1 MIIFVIELAY
11 FVCLC
16 WIRPYLDKR
25 TNVFNIAIHLVNLI
39 NAFFFLFFSN
49 LFKQPAVVSSI
60 MAVILFV
67 LNAVFALF
75 LLLFTIVTCTLALLH
90 RNPDVRYQPMKDD
103 RVSFIPKIQNDYDG
117 ENKND
122 SELFELRKAV
132 MDTNENEQEKTF
144 GDDTFGKNANTTT
157 NTSRLFD
164 DETSSSSFKQN
175 SSPFDASE
183 VTEQPVQPASAV
195 MGTGGGFL
203 SPQYQRVSSASRT
216 NLVPN
221 NMSASSLRKPESS
234 LYVGNSNQSYS
245 HFNNNGNSNSGRNTN
260 PYL

>member
-1 MIIFVIELAY
+1 
-11 FVCLC
+11 
-16 WIRPYLDKR
+16 
-25 TNVFNIAIHLVNLI
+25 
-39 NAFFFLFFSN
+39 
-49 LFKQPAVVSSI
+49 

-103 RVSFIPKIQNDYDG
+103 RVSFIPKIQNDFDG
-117 ENKND
+117 KNKND

-132 MDTNENEQEKTF
+132 MDTNENEEEKMF
-144 GDDTFGKNANTTT
+144 RDDTFGKNLNANT
-157 NTSRLFD
+157 NTARLFD

-183 VTEQPVQPASAV
+183 VTEQPVQPTSAV
-195 MGTGGGFL
+195 MGTGGSFL
-203 SPQYQRVSSASRT
+203 SPQYQRASSASRT
-216 NLVPN
+216 NLAPN
-221 NMSASSLRKPESS
+221 NTSTSSLMKPESS
-234 LYVGNSNQSYS
+234 LYLENSNKSYS
-245 HFNNNGNSNSGRNTN
+245 YFNNNGSNENARNNN

>member
-11 FVCLC
+11 LFLSL
-16 WIRPYLDKR
+16 LDK
-25 TNVFNIAIHLVNLI
+25 TVFGQENNVFNIAIHLVNLI

-49 LFKQPAVVSSI
+49 LFKQPAVVSSV

-103 RVSFIPKIQNDYDG
+103 RVSFIPKIQNDFDG
-117 ENKND
+117 KNKND

-132 MDTNENEQEKTF
+132 MDTNENEEEKMF
-144 GDDTFGKNANTTT
+144 RDDTFGKNLNANT
-157 NTSRLFD
+157 NTARLFD

-183 VTEQPVQPASAV
+183 VTEQPVQPTSAV
-195 MGTGGGFL
+195 MGTGGSFL
-203 SPQYQRVSSASRT
+203 SPQYQRASSASRT
-216 NLVPN
+216 NL
-221 NMSASSLRKPESS
+221 APE
-234 LYVGNSNQSYS
+234 
-245 HFNNNGNSNSGRNTN
+245 
-260 PYL
+260 